1 METYMAEDLPWLGA
15 AGVPAPPGMRTLKKG
30 LGLAFARPAPQLRLD
45 PVALRFSFNHAGP
58 LVPAFEGKSRMS
70 DDPVL
75 AALARLE
82 AGQISL
88 RVDLMARMDRLA
100 DALTLIRDDIAVNM
114 GAAEAMERAN
124 DNTRADL
131 RTLGE
136 QVSVMW
142 KQIKRLQTDMR
153 EIKRDP

>member
-1 METYMAEDLPWLGA
+1 
-15 AGVPAPPGMRTLKKG
+15 
-30 LGLAFARPAPQLRLD
+30 
-45 PVALRFSFNHAGP
+45 
-58 LVPAFEGKSRMS
+58 MS